1 MKPNQIAVR
10 RGDWKLIVVKGIP
23 RLYNLATDL
32 HEDKDIAAEHPEIV
46 RELFDI
52 IRKEHTDNPMFK
64 VTLPY

>member
-1 MKPNQIAVR
+1 MR